1 MNLERMM
8 IVVGIKILARIKESV
23 LAYQDDLCEDLV
35 YQALDEK
42 VEAMNIAEI
51 LNEAIKKIGDDFGRG
66 DIFLPEL
73 VMAAEAVKKGQAVI
87 EKELKKTNRVRKYLG
102 RFMIGTV
109 AEDIHDIG
117 KNIVAALFEA
127 SGFEV
132 INLGV
137 EIPTSQFIK
146 EVRRHTPD
154 ILGLSAL
161 LTTTIYQQKEVIE
174 ALKAEDLR
182 HKLKVIVGGS
192 PVTREFAE
200 RIGADGYGVNAA
212 EGVKIAKRLLDVS

>member
-1 MNLERMM
+1 MTIENDLL
-8 IVVGIKILARIKESV
+8 KRIKESV
-23 LAYQDDLCEDLV
+23 LAYQDELCEELA
-35 YQALDEK
+35 YQALTEK
-42 VEAMNIAEI
+42 IEVMNIAEA

-87 EKELKKTNRVRKYLG
+87 EAELKKTDQARKSLG

-137 EIPTSQFIK
+137 EIPTSRFVK
-146 EVRRHTPD
+146 EVREHTPD

-161 LTTTIYQQKEVIE
+161 LTTTTYRQKEVIE
-174 ALKAEDLR
+174 ALKAEGLR
-182 HKLKVIVGGS
+182 HKLKIIVGGS
-192 PVTREFAE
+192 PVTREFAQS
-200 RIGADGYGVNAA
+200 IGAEGYGANAA
-212 EGVKIAKRLLDVS
+212 EGISVAKRLLGVD